1 MLKAQAAGSTRKRV
15 MLHSVSV
22 GEINALRAM
31 VPMLVEHCD
40 VIVSTTTDTGL
51 ARAQSLYGEI
61 EGCEVVRY
69 PLDCSWMVKR
79 FLDTVQPDVVGLV
92 ELEVWPN
99 FIKECTKRRIPIG
112 IINGRLSARSFKG
125 YRKFRFL
132 LKPTFER
139 LSFACVQDQAYFERI
154 HEMGVAKDRLSIT
167 GSMKWD
173 SVHVSGVESGVE
185 SGADSGGARPSNQA
199 IEIAEAMGVDLDR
212 PIIVAGS
219 TGPGEEELLD
229 QACPSDVQ
237 LIMAPR
243 KTDRFDEAADA
254 VPGCIRRS
262 ADGRAECGSGNT
274 RFLLDTIGEL
284 SAMYEIADVVII
296 GRSFFDLY
304 GSDPIEPAAMGKPVL
319 IGPAHSDFAEAMSL
333 LLDAD
338 AIQVVEK
345 QGVGDAVERLLVDT
359 ELCKQI
365 GKRAQECVIRQ
376 QGASRQHIETLL
388 GVLGYSDAEMG

>member
-1 MLKAQAAGSTRKRV
+1 

-31 VPMLVEHCD
+31 VPMLVEHCN

-79 FLDTVQPDVVGLV
+79 FLDTVRPDVVGLV

-99 FIKECTKRRIPIG
+99 FVKACTHRQIPIG

-125 YRKFRFL
+125 YRKFKFL

-139 LSFACVQDQAYFERI
+139 LSFASVQDQAYFDRI

-173 SVHVSGVESGVE
+173 SVCV
-185 SGADSGGARPSNQA
+185 SGADSGGGAGKAQPSDQA
-199 IEIAEAMGVDLDR
+199 IEITQAMGVDLDR

-219 TGPGEEELLD
+219 TGPGEEALLD
-229 QACPSDVQ
+229 LACPSDVQ

-243 KTDRFDEAADA
+243 KTDRFNEAAEA
-254 VPGCIRRS
+254 VPGCVRRS
-262 ADGRAECGSGNT
+262 TGNRAEQADGEGEGKT
-274 RFLLDTIGEL
+274 RFMLDTIGEL
-284 SAMYEIADVVII
+284 TAIYEIADVVII

-333 LLDAD
+333 LLDAG

-345 QGVGDAVERLLVDT
+345 QDVGQAVERLLADT
-359 ELCKQI
+359 ELCKEM

-376 QGASRQHIETLL
+376 QGASREHIETLL
-388 GVLGYSDAEMG
+388 GVLGHSDADMG